1 VLEEFQH
8 LLSHLEFRLKVEC
21 FKPSPAAGP
30 GRLSLPRAHMY
41 VTDAHAPRQVIQM
54 LVAKIQDTYPTV
66 RQLVVAERFTET
78 NAFPLLRLGAKGLLT
93 YPEARQ
99 KLPEAV
105 EVVAAGG
112 FWVPRRLL
120 SQFVDWILGRQRR
133 WLAVKGPTNITV
145 REREVL
151 HTLLENLSNK
161 EIASKL
167 RISERTVK
175 FHVSSLLAKF
185 GVRRRW
191 DLILLCFQD
200 SSPGLWA
207 GRKDRYPSYTK
218 AGLLTSCHARIRS
231 RNLRSRSGLV

>member
-1 VLEEFQH
+1 M
-8 LLSHLEFRLKVEC
+8 
-21 FKPSPAAGP
+21 A
-30 GRLSLPRAHMY
+30 
-41 VTDAHAPRQVIQM
+41 
-54 LVAKIQDTYPTV
+54 

-99 KLPEAV
+99 KLPKAV

-112 FWVPRRLL
+112 FWVPRHLL
-120 SQFVDWILGRQRR
+120 SHFVDSILDRQRR
-133 WLAVKGPTNITV
+133 RLAVKGSTDITV

-151 HTLLENLSNK
+151 HALLENLSNK

-185 GVRRRW
+185 GVRRRS

-200 SSPGLWA
+200 SSPSL
-207 GRKDRYPSYTK
+207 
-218 AGLLTSCHARIRS
+218 
-231 RNLRSRSGLV
+231 